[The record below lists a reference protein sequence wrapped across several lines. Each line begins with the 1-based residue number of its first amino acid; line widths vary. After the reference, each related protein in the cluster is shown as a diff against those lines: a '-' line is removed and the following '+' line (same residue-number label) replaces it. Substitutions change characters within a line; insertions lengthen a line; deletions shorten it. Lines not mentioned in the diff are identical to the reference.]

1 MKKRR
6 LAIIC
11 FVLCACMVM
20 GIGYA
25 ALSRT
30 LRVDGVMTISS
41 DVDNFPVEF
50 TGATLV
56 AGAGNTNV
64 PEGALTATV
73 NTADKSIVDVRIANG
88 ALSEIGDTLVLT
100 LTVENKATLLEAT
113 VAAPAVTSNAL
124 SDYITITSEYAGGNK
139 LGVYNAE
146 GDDDQMTIV
155 MTFTLVNPLV
165 EDKIDQAMFS
175 ISIVAT
181 ASAPAA

>member
-30 LRVDGVMTISS
+30 LRVDGVMTLSS

-64 PEGALTATV
+64 PDGALNATI
-73 NTADKSIVDVRIANG
+73 NTTDKSIVDIRIANG
-88 ALSEIGDTLVLT
+88 ALSEVGDTLTLT
-100 LTVENKATLLEAT
+100 LTVENKAELLEAT
-113 VAAPAVTSNAL
+113 IEAPTVTSNTV
-124 SDYITITSEYAGGNK
+124 SDYVTVTTEYTGGQK
-139 LGVYNAE
+139 LGVYSAS
-146 GDDDQMTIV
+146 DDSDQMTIV

-165 EDKIDQAMFS
+165 QDKIDQATFT
-175 ISIVAT
+175 ISIAAT
-181 ASAPAA
+181 ASAPTV